1 MARITTHDCERVIPN
16 RFELVLLAAARAHE
30 LWRGAEPRIG
40 STRDKPTVLALR
52 EIAAERV
59 SPETLR
65 QRLIGRLAAASD
77 RIELSGT
84 APAPL
89 APSSRPD
96 GVDGNPPG
104 GSAPAT
110 VH

>member
-1 MARITTHDCERVIPN
+1 MARITTYDCERVIPN

-40 STRDKPTVLALR
+40 SGRDKPTVLALR

-59 SPETLR
+59 SPEALR
-65 QRLIGRLAAASD
+65 RRLIGRPAAAPD
-77 RIELSGT
+77 RIEFGET
-84 APAPL
+84 ASAPL
-89 APSSRPD
+89 APGFRPD
-96 GVDGNPPG
+96 GVAINPPG